1 MPPVCYDRNRR
12 YNLDQLGTNVY
23 LTNLE
28 PPAARIKKNKKT
40 SLIKFK
46 VRCSKHLYTLALKDA
61 EKAEKLK
68 QSLPPSTTPP
78 PPYTRGRERDSRA
91 N

>member
-1 MPPVCYDRNRR
+1 MPPVCSDRNRR
-12 YNLDQLGTNVY
+12 KNVEHMGTNSY
-23 LTNLE
+23 LTTRIS
-28 PPAARIKKNKKT
+28 AARIKKNKKT

-78 PPYTRGRERDSRA
+78 PHAVARTATS
-91 N
+91 